1 MSKKVNVVL
10 GAYAH
15 LPSGALEAEFEL
27 LYRREICPLIQALI
41 KFPKITMAFYYS
53 GVILNWIER
62 RHPELFML
70 IDDILANKQIEFL
83 GGGFFNPMFP
93 FIAGNDK
100 IGQIEMFNTYLRK
113 QFGKRPPQGC
123 WVSEMAWDQSLILQ
137 LNSAGMRYTFL
148 TERYFSAAGAQ
159 SNEAG
164 LYSPCITEDQGK
176 LLTVFPIA
184 TALSDKLRNA
194 IAESSLPQESEEQ
207 HASGS
212 VASIIKDAL
221 DKLPEG
227 EHSVVIFPFTMDTTL
242 PPLAHGHFLQEITRV
257 SSNSEYAINFVTPA
271 NLYKHIQGRKKLY
284 FSNVWSCP
292 HSEQPLNLRQILVQ
306 HAGSAAI
313 YSKMMYVRA
322 LINQIRGDKT
332 RKRIALEELWKA
344 QDSGVFCTGGTSSSL
359 LLKTP
364 VWNAAYRSLLEAEK
378 IERGKVKFAPSL
390 SVFDFDLNGEDE
402 YVFQD
407 TKLSCYVKQRG
418 AAIFALDYLPASW
431 NYTDMLLPCTEDS
444 QPRMMFVDW
453 FAPSGTKV
461 EDVDDTV
468 IPSGRFCGNEKYQVL
483 ETDRARRRQSFK
495 LPSNPALPFGE
506 LELEKTWQL
515 KKNVLSLEYLVR
527 NTSSDSTSFMF
538 CPQLDLAFP
547 GNSETALRL
556 FAQRELP
563 KELAPK
569 EAAAKEAEALSP
581 VEKTPFVFDDSVIIR
596 NAVTLEFQDILNEAL
611 VTLEGNRSFDA
622 KIIHIRSKA
631 RGQEEYLSTCIMPF
645 FQVSLEA
652 GKTWK
657 MTFSFKIT
665 P

>member
-1 MSKKVNVVL
+1 MSKKVNLVL
-10 GAYAH
+10 GSYAH
-15 LPSGALEAEFEL
+15 LPSGASEAEFEL
-27 LYRREICPLIQALI
+27 LYRREICPLVQALRN
-41 KFPKITMAFYYS
+41 FPKITMVFYYS

-70 IDDILANKQIEFL
+70 IDDIRANKQVEFL

-93 FIAGNDK
+93 FIAGKDT
-100 IGQIEMFNTYLRK
+100 IGQIEMFNTYLGTH
-113 QFGKRPPQGC
+113 FGKRPQGC
-123 WVSEMAWDQSLILQ
+123 WVSEMAWDQRLILP
-137 LNSAGMRYTFL
+137 LNSSKMHYTFL
-148 TERYFSAAGAQ
+148 SERYFTAAGAKP
-159 SNEAG
+159 NEAG

-176 LLTVFPIA
+176 ILTVFPIA
-184 TALSDKLRNA
+184 TELSDKLRNA
-194 IAESSLPQESEEQ
+194 IAESFSPSSGEE
-207 HASGS
+207 HTASG
-212 VASIIKDAL
+212 VASIMKEAL
-221 DKLPEG
+221 DKLPDG
-227 EHSVVIFPFTMDTTL
+227 DHTVVIFPFTMDTTL
-242 PPLAHGHFLQEITRV
+242 SPLLHERFFLEISESA
-257 SSNSEYAINFVTPA
+257 SSDSDFSINFVMPA

-284 FSNVWSCP
+284 FPNVWACP
-292 HSEQPLNLRQILVQ
+292 HSEPPLSLRQILVR
-306 HAGSAAI
+306 HVGSAAI
-313 YSKMMYVRA
+313 YSKIMYVHP
-322 LINQIRGDKT
+322 LVYQLRGDKI

-344 QDSGVFCTGGTSSSL
+344 QDSGVFCSGGTSSSL

-364 VWNAAYRSLLEAEK
+364 VRNAAYRSLLEAEK
-378 IERGKVKFAPSL
+378 ITRGKGKFAPSL
-390 SVFDFDLNGEDE
+390 SVLDFDLNGEGE

-407 TKLSCYVKQRG
+407 TKLNCYVKQQG

-431 NYTDMLLPCTEDS
+431 NYADMLLPCTEDTE
-444 QPRMMFVDW
+444 QRMAFVDW

-468 IPSGRFCGNEKYQVL
+468 IPNGRFCGNEKYQVL